1 MTMVVAAQFLWQS
14 EAVRTDLESG
24 SSDIGEVL
32 SRHTLVQRE
41 HLFGPSWK

>member
-1 MTMVVAAQFLWQS
+1 MTMVVAAQFPWQS

-24 SSDIGEVL
+24 TLHIGEVL

-41 HLFGPSWK
+41 HLFGPSRK